1 MTLRHNGEHRLL
13 PSQRAECGLMA
24 MEQGG
29 RGGTEKAVI
38 PALHSEVRRADP
50 EGRCAV
56 VCCDGDERT
65 ERGHPNSQLVVEKG
79 SVALPFRMRDLRQ
92 DGLLERLKEV
102 PRA

>member
-1 MTLRHNGEHRLL
+1 
-13 PSQRAECGLMA
+13 

-29 RGGTEKAVI
+29 RGDTEKAVI
-38 PALHSEVRRADP
+38 PALSSEVRRADI
-50 EGRCAV
+50 ERRGSVVRC
-56 VCCDGDERT
+56 DEDEPT